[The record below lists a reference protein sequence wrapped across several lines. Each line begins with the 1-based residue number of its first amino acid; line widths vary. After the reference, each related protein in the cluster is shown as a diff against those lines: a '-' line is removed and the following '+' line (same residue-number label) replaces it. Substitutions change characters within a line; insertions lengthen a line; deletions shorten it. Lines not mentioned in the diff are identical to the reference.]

1 MKMSRS
7 ILAVLAVAMLVLG
20 LAACKS
26 TTTDQSSAST
36 AVSMP
41 NGPTTA
47 APDFN
52 TAVESPDAAGRK
64 AQMVQQA
71 PTDNTPSSYAG
82 SGQALVKPVPAQTTT
97 TVVTTYP
104 ASTLKTTTV
113 TTAPDTT
120 AVAEIAPPPAPAVVE
135 IAPPPAP
142 AVVETTTTT
151 TTVDNTPMT
160 SAAQEDTTATT
171 ETKTTT
177 THKRMRKD

>member
-7 ILAVLAVAMLVLG
+7 ILAVLAVAMLALG

-26 TTTDQSSAST
+26 TTTDQTSAST
-36 AVSMP
+36 AVTMP

-52 TAVESPDAAGRK
+52 TAVESPDAAGHK

-82 SGQALVKPVPAQTTT
+82 SGQALVKPI
-97 TVVTTYP
+97 P
-104 ASTLKTTTV
+104 ASTLN
-113 TTAPDTT
+113 TT
-120 AVAEIAPPPAPAVVE
+120 AVAE

-151 TTVDNTPMT
+151 TTVDTTPMT

-177 THKRMRKD
+177 HKRMRKD

>member
-7 ILAVLAVAMLVLG
+7 ILAVLAVAVLVLG

-52 TAVESPDAAGRK
+52 TAVESPDAASHK

-135 IAPPPAP
+135 
-142 AVVETTTTT
+142 TTTTT